1 MKAKYTV
8 TTKYTVKGK
17 RGSMERVNVKAFGRV
32 QSTPVS
38 PATTI
43 QYEEVRSSQ
52 HMLFGLD
59 VLKKLYKI
67 HAPSAKEDKLADY
80 VATLLTECNVPFNRG
95 PQGEIY
101 SITKGLP
108 MIAAHMDQVQ
118 TIPCT
123 HTIQNKNFIYGMG
136 GHRQAGLG
144 ADDKNGVWIALNL
157 IKEFGTGINFL
168 FSTMEEVGGMTNSFL
183 KGIGE
188 TITNSIPYCVV
199 FDRKGSSDI
208 IGVHNEYCEQDFEDA
223 VAEYGARFGYKPT
236 MGIWSDCDHISNYIP
251 CVNLSCG
258 YYMPHTDYEYTDVN
272 ELINALDFG
281 VHLFS
286 KLRSTWF
293 QRVKK
298 QKPDFRTVF
307 FSTKKDKDWE
317 PAEYD
322 AQEWDITGAQ
332 SRYPASTLE
341 GNTYTEE
348 TLLPAF
354 ENEEYVESEYMQF
367 DIVHGNDGFY
377 LATPSEYVL
386 LTDRTEL
393 QPGESIDITVSSTFS
408 IIIDN
413 DPAFGY
419 DAWITDYGSFQGE
432 LTYRDG
438 RN

>member
-1 MKAKYTV
+1 MKAKYNV
-8 TTKYTVKGK
+8 KTKYTVKGK
-17 RGSMERVNVKAFGRV
+17 RGSMERANVKAFGRV
-32 QSTPVS
+32 QSIPLS
-38 PATTI
+38 PTTI
-43 QYEEVRSSQ
+43 QYEEVRSSDNV
-52 HMLFGLD
+52 LFELD
-59 VLKKLYKI
+59 ILKKLYKI
-67 HAPSAKEDKLADY
+67 HSPSAKEDRLADY
-80 VATLLTECNVPFNRG
+80 VAELLTECGLPFNRG

-108 MIAAHMDQVQ
+108 LIAAHMDQVQ

-123 HTIQNKNFIYGMG
+123 HTVQNKNFIYGMG

-144 ADDKNGVWIALNL
+144 ADDKNGVWVALNL

-183 KGIGE
+183 KDIGE

-208 IGVHNEYCEQDFEDA
+208 IGVLNEYCEQDFQDA
-223 VAEYGARFGYKPT
+223 VAEHGARFGYKST

-258 YYMPHTDYEYTDVN
+258 YYAPHTDYEYTNVN

-298 QKPDFRTVF
+298 QKPDFRSVF

-332 SRYPASTLE
+332 SRYPASHLE
-341 GNTYTEE
+341 GSTYTEE

-393 QPGESIDITVSSTFS
+393 QPGESIDITVSDTFS
-408 IIIDN
+408 IVIDN